1 MFRFA
6 EGEISWT
13 RSLGRPQ
20 RDRIAAEIKR
30 SRAVELSERN
40 LFCSSVGEPSKNSFT
55 FLAE

>member
-20 RDRIAAEIKR
+20 RDRIGAESKR